1 MFRNGPYLN
10 ISYYGP
16 DLITLHTVDFG
27 VSVTFAVFLNGSGSP
42 SVFKLLS
49 ILKINFFLGRYLEGP
64 KKSNNPLVNKRV
76 KKTSSYKGS
85 ELAEATEIK

>member
-27 VSVTFAVFLNGSGSP
+27 VSVTFAVFLKGCGSP

-49 ILKINFFLGRYLEGP
+49 ILKINLFTSYGNFFYLW
-64 KKSNNPLVNKRV
+64 VI
-76 KKTSSYKGS
+76 SSPR
-85 ELAEATEIK
+85 